1 MFYESTVD
9 PTVNEFAQ
17 WLQQY
22 GIPISL
28 IVAGVVFLTV
38 LVFFIIAMYRR
49 KHEPLQEIKERN
61 SHSNEMLLALGGE
74 SNIESHSLTGSRISI
89 VLKNYDLLD
98 EQKLNAL
105 GIDSIIRMSNKITL
119 VIKDDASSLYKDL
132 FSL

>member
-1 MFYESTVD
+1 MFCDNTVD
-9 PTVNEFAQ
+9 PTVNNFAE
-17 WLQQY
+17 WLRQY

-28 IVAGVVFLTV
+28 IVAGVVFVTV

-49 KHEPLQEIKERN
+49 KHEPMDQLKERN
-61 SHSNEMLLALGGE
+61 SHSSEMLLALGGE
-74 SNIESHSLTGSRISI
+74 ENVESHSLTGSRIVV

-119 VIKDDASSLYKDL
+119 VVKDDSSSLYKDL
-132 FSL
+132 FNL